1 MNKSESAL
9 VLLLR
14 FWRELLVSRVKLLAV
29 LVLALLIEGLMLPL
43 IMTTIKPLVD
53 SIMEHKAAEHL
64 FPVAV
69 MLALF
74 FMIKGASFMA
84 SRVLTSLLGQQVS
97 AELQSRAL
105 AKILRVEGSF
115 FAHHSPGA
123 LVERLRGDTQQ
134 VQDTATVVISALV
147 KDMAI
152 FIGGLFVA
160 FSMDALWTLYAILGL
175 PLMALPLFL
184 IQKSVRRLS
193 RKSRERAAQVTT
205 RLDESFHNQRTI
217 QLSNAEA
224 YERRRFETRLKE
236 FIKLNVSSAAGL
248 AALPALIDILAG
260 LGAAL
265 ILVFG
270 GLDVI
275 AGHKSLGEF
284 LTFFAA
290 IGIIFDPLRRIS
302 NISGKAQVIA
312 ASLERIFNL
321 LDYEPKLVECQEP
334 EIFARPK
341 NDIVFSQIHF
351 SYDPNEPV
359 LRGLSFSVKAG
370 QTTAIVGPSGS
381 GKTTL
386 FALLCRLMDP
396 DSGEITIGGQNIRKL
411 RLYDLR
417 AQIATVSQQSD
428 LFDETLADNIRYA
441 NRTANMTE
449 IETAAQF
456 AQLGDVISVSKEG
469 LAMNVGPRGSHLSG
483 GQRQRVT
490 IARALCADKPILLLD
505 EATSALDNQTEARLQ
520 TALAKINANRTTLII
535 AHRLSTVEQ
544 ADNIIVIDQGQVVQ
558 EGKHKELITQEGL
571 YKSLYLA

>member
-64 FPVAV
+64 LPVAM

-175 PLMALPLFL
+175 PLIALPLFL
-184 IQKSVRRLS
+184 IQESVRRLS

-205 RLDESFHNQRTI
+205 RLDESFHNQRII

-224 YERRRFETRLKE
+224 YERRRFEARLKE

-248 AALPALIDILAG
+248 AALPALIDLLAG

-341 NDIVFSQIHF
+341 DDIVFSQIHF
-351 SYDPNEPV
+351 SYDSNEPV

-441 NRTANMTE
+441 NRTANMAE
-449 IETAAQF
+449 IKTAAQF

-505 EATSALDNQTEARLQ
+505 EATSALDNQTEAKLQ
-520 TALAKINANRTTLII
+520 TALAKISANRTTLII

>member
-14 FWRELLVSRVKLLAV
+14 FWRELLVSRVKLLAM

>member
-248 AALPALIDILAG
+248 AALPALIDLLAG